1 MSEGNNINEV
11 KALLPKV
18 VDIYH
23 KYVQLLK
30 ENKVP
35 FDELAFTKRLSKD
48 SNKYQKRNTIES
60 NALTRLNSQG
70 KYLRAGEIVQYIIT
84 DYYQSGPK
92 NNRAIAIE
100 LIKEI
105 RTCYHVKRLVIF

>member
-18 VDIYH
+18 VYIYH

-35 FDELAFTKRLSKD
+35 IDELTFTKRLSKD
-48 SNKYQKRNTIES
+48 SRDTVES
-60 NALTRLNSQG
+60 NALTKLNSQG
-70 KYLRAGEIVQYIIT
+70 KYLKAERFCKMLLQTTTKIDLKTIGQF
-84 DYYQSGPK
+84 Q
-92 NNRAIAIE
+92 
-100 LIKEI
+100 LI
-105 RTCYHVKRLVIF
+105 